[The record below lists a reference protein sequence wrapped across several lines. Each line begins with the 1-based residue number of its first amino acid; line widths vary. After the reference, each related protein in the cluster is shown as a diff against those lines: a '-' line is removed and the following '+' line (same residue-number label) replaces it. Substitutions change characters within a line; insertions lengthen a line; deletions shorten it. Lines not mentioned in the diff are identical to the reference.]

1 MELKDIVHIS
11 GKPGLF
17 KIVAHGKTNLVV
29 ESIDAA
35 KTRTSVSVSQRF
47 SILEDISMF
56 TTGDDIKLR
65 EVLVKLN
72 DIVVAGT
79 ATPTA
84 KGTDAEL
91 KTFFEKVLPT
101 YDKERVHLSDI
112 KRLVQWYSLLNG
124 DLDFEAMR
132 QAKDNED
139 KDDTKIEHHEV
150 KNNVIK
156 NQPAIKIDTKGKSS
170 AAKTAINRKTV

>member
-17 KIVAHGKTNLVV
+17 KIVAHGKSNLVV

-47 SILEDISMF
+47 SVLDDISMF
-56 TTGDDIKLR
+56 TTEDDIKLR
-65 EVLVKLN
+65 EVMVKLN
-72 DIVVAGT
+72 DSVAGGLEL
-79 ATPTA
+79 ATS
-84 KGTDAEL
+84 KSSDEEL
-91 KTFFEKVLPT
+91 RTFFEKVLPT
-101 YDKERVHLSDI
+101 FDKERVHTSDI
-112 KRLVQWYSLLNG
+112 KRLVQWYSALKN

-132 QAKDNED
+132 KAKDDED
-139 KDDTKIEHHEV
+139 TTETKVEHHEI
-150 KNNVIK
+150 KPNVIK
-156 NQPAIKIDTKGKSS
+156 AQPNLKTDTKGKSS

>member
-72 DIVVAGT
+72 DLVAAGT
-79 ATPTA
+79 AAPTA
-84 KGTDAEL
+84 
-91 KTFFEKVLPT
+91 
-101 YDKERVHLSDI
+101 
-112 KRLVQWYSLLNG
+112 
-124 DLDFEAMR
+124 
-132 QAKDNED
+132 
-139 KDDTKIEHHEV
+139 
-150 KNNVIK
+150 
-156 NQPAIKIDTKGKSS
+156 S
-170 AAKTAINRKTV
+170 AP